1 MSIAQNQIRDSYT
14 SIIAVSEEAPSTFSL
29 GDIYY
34 NTTTNFLYTA
44 IKDDEDNLIW
54 GEGESPIANHLYCD
68 ISTNVFY
75 GVSSGVLFA
84 NIGTG
89 EVTNPLSNDLDANNH
104 KILNLANGTSAKD
117 AINKSQLDAKADI
130 ADVVLKTEK
139 GIANGVAVLDSN
151 SVVPLSN
158 LPLATTQ
165 DVGLVK
171 PDGTTLTVDS
181 SGTLY
186 AAQQNFYTPP
196 LLFCTWFDHIVNQVS
211 WLRADTFSWQSG
223 DVYTAVYNHLV
234 NDLTTINV
242 RKLYCWMRPLKEV
255 YTTKE
260 NPSIGDSV
268 YQINDGVVEFASTI
282 DSISGN
288 TIYPSGMQSY
298 SRYSTGDIDNQNVPI
313 APQTETIGGYTIT
326 YYQANDGH
334 KIVLADQETNVSAVY
349 TETGVAWYFVLD
361 TANTRFKLP
370 RTKFGFT
377 GLRDSV
383 GKYVAAG
390 LPNITGTVAD
400 IPAQTTTLNLSYGTG
415 AFGDTVTSS
424 SKTCNSGGTSQPTT
438 QITLNASYSNSIYG
452 NSNTVQ
458 PPATQMY
465 LYFYV
470 GNYIEPAISQ
480 TAGIN
485 SELFA
490 DKLDLDASNLNNNG
504 KSLIAEL
511 GLPSTVYEDLTLGS
525 SGDTY
530 YAPSNGWFFIRKLAG
545 TPGFNPYV
553 ALFDTTANVAVES
566 RPGANGNVAIQ
577 LLLPVQRNHIVRV
590 TYDATGTTEYF
601 RFVYAEGSKSEA
613 N

>member
-54 GEGESPIANHLYCD
+54 GDGESPIANHLYCD

-139 GIANGVAVLDSN
+139 GVANGVAVLDSN

-313 APQTETIGGYTIT
+313 APQTETIGDYIIT

-334 KIVLADQETNVSAVY
+334 KIVLADQETNVSAIY
-349 TETGVAWYFVLD
+349 TETGVAWYYVLD

-383 GKYVAAG
+383 GKYVPES
-390 LPNITGTVAD
+390 LPNITGTFVAD
-400 IPAQTTTLNLSYGTG
+400 TYTATTSGSFNLISTETYGTSSLSGG
-415 AFGDTVTSS
+415 AARKYAFNASNSS
-424 SKTCNSGGTSQPTT
+424 STYQN
-438 QITLNASYSNSIYG
+438 NAS
-452 NSNTVQ
+452 VQ
-458 PPATQMY
+458 QRATQMY

-504 KSLIAEL
+504 KSLIAGL
-511 GLPSTVYEDLTLGS
+511 GMPSSVYDDLTLGA
-525 SGDTY
+525 SGATY
-530 YAPSNGWFFIRKLAG
+530 TAPANGWFYLNKSGNAGEYNIITNNSNGLQTGGIQVAGQHRVPPMPALKGDIISISYTSTLAV
-545 TPGFNPYV
+545 NM
-553 ALFDTTANVAVES
+553 
-566 RPGANGNVAIQ
+566 
-577 LLLPVQRNHIVRV
+577 
-590 TYDATGTTEYF
+590 F
-601 RFVYAEGSKSEA
+601 RFIYAEGSKSEA

>member
-54 GEGESPIANHLYCD
+54 GDGESPIANHLYCD

-130 ADVVLKTEK
+130 ADVILKTER
-139 GIANGVAVLDSN
+139 GVANGVAVLDSN

-186 AAQQNFYTPP
+186 ATQQNFYTPP

-211 WLRADTFSWQSG
+211 WLRADTFSWQDG
-223 DVYTAVYNHLV
+223 GVY
-234 NDLTTINV
+234 
-242 RKLYCWMRPLKEV
+242 
-255 YTTKE
+255 
-260 NPSIGDSV
+260 
-268 YQINDGVVEFASTI
+268 
-282 DSISGN
+282 
-288 TIYPSGMQSY
+288 
-298 SRYSTGDIDNQNVPI
+298 
-313 APQTETIGGYTIT
+313 
-326 YYQANDGH
+326 
-334 KIVLADQETNVSAVY
+334 SAVY
-349 TETGVAWYFVLD
+349 SHLIQDLAGLKVNGYAWEDTQNNVVRYYTLSDTPSVGDDIYIQKITYTQVGISMIFSADVITQINSDTEIVGFFHTYTRTSNLDANNLVIDQQTTNYLPFIAKDGHRIFLSDTTIDASYDGAYLAQQLYDASGISWNFVLD
-361 TANTRFKLP
+361 LENQRFKLP

-383 GKYVAAG
+383 GKSVDAG
-390 LPNITGTVAD
+390 LPNIKNDSIIYNAAGGGTTISSGPLTYVSNA
-400 IPAQTTTLNLSYGTG
+400 ITSAAGTG
-415 AFGDTVTSS
+415 IKYGGVIFDASLA
-424 SKTCNSGGTSQPTT
+424 NSV
-438 QITLNASYSNSIYG
+438 YG
-452 NSNTVQ
+452 NADTVQ

-485 SELFA
+485 SELFNG
-490 DKLDLDASNLNNNG
+490 KVDLDIINLSNSGKSRVSNLG
-504 KSLIAEL
+504 M
-511 GLPSTVYEDLTLGS
+511 PSDTYEDLVLGS
-525 SGDTY
+525 SGTQY
-530 YAPSNGWFFIRKLAG
+530 TAPADG
-545 TPGFNPYV
+545 YV
-553 ALFDTTANVAVES
+553 FLSGQSSVGD
-566 RPGANGNVAIQ
+566 GIIQ
-577 LLLPVQRNHIVRV
+577 LTSGFYNSNNRSYGQYLISVLIPVRKNNIFIPYYDGTLSNV
-590 TYDATGTTEYF
+590 TF
-601 RFVYAEGSKSEA
+601 RFIYAVGSEWEA
-613 N
+613 